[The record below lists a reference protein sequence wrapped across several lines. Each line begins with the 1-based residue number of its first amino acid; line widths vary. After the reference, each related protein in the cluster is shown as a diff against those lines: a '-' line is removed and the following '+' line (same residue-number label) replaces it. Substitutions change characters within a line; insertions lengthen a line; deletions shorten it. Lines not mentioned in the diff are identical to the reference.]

1 MRLLSFSRCSLAPLL
16 ALLAL
21 AAPLAAQI
29 PSHTDT
35 GVRNYAAHGTTDQPF
50 TIQVVGAR
58 RTIENILLLKLAL
71 TNNGTAPLQPGPEFA
86 GDTNPT
92 DNNKISAVYT
102 VDPNGRRKYPVIRD
116 AGNVALCS
124 TINPPVKPGER
135 RMLYAQVAALPDTSG
150 AFDLYFPQADPI
162 TNIPVGLAEAGQ
174 PSLID
179 PNPTTAGLPTPDH
192 AVPLSPS
199 NGAANPTNNN
209 EPDVYTNQT
218 NPAVAATPL
227 KAIGSVTSANSTV
240 PFSIQVL
247 GLNSPSSGNA
257 TLRVAMT
264 NDGSGELIPT
274 DFFTGGVGDLED
286 SQKINGVFLVDP
298 VSKQRF
304 AVTLNAAG
312 HAVTTRIDP
321 PLAAGERRVLEA
333 QFAPI
338 PSTVKSVYVYFPHAP
353 PSPTC
358 RWSDNDRSAGSVDRS
373 GRAGGIK
380 SKPPCGSSLS

>member
-1 MRLLSFSRCSLAPLL
+1 MRFPSSSPYSFAGLA

-21 AAPLAAQI
+21 TSPIAAQI

-58 RTIENILLLKLAL
+58 RTIENILLLKLSI

-86 GDTNPT
+86 GDTNPA
-92 DNNKISAVYT
+92 DNNKISAVYA

-124 TINPPVKPGER
+124 TINPPVRPGER
-135 RMLYAQVAALPDTSG
+135 RMLYAQLSAPPDTSD

-162 TNIPVGLAEAGQ
+162 TNIPLGLAEAGQ
-174 PSLID
+174 PSLIN
-179 PNPTTAGLPTPDH
+179 PNPSTAGLPTPDH
-192 AVPLSPS
+192 AIPIAPS
-199 NGAANPTNNN
+199 NSIAAPTNNN

-227 KAIGSVTSANSTV
+227 EAIGRVTSANSTV
-240 PFSIQVL
+240 PFSVKVL
-247 GLNSPSSGNA
+247 GLNSPKAGNA

-264 NDGSGELIPT
+264 NNGSGELIPS

-304 AVTLNAAG
+304 AVTTDPAG
-312 HAVTTRIDP
+312 HANTTRIDP

-333 QFAPI
+333 QFPPI
-338 PSTVKSVYVYFPHAP
+338 PPTVKSVYVYFPHADP
-353 PSPTC
+353 IANVPVE
-358 RWSDNDRSAGSVDRS
+358 R
-373 GRAGGIK
+373 
-380 SKPPCGSSLS
+380 

>member
-1 MRLLSFSRCSLAPLL
+1 MRFSALSPRSFSYLL

-21 AAPLAAQI
+21 ASPLAAQI

-58 RTIENILLLKLAL
+58 RTIENILLLKLSI

-86 GDTNPT
+86 GDTNPA
-92 DNNKISAVYT
+92 DNNKISAVYA

-124 TINPPVKPGER
+124 TINPPIKPGER
-135 RMLYAQVAALPDTSG
+135 RMLYAQLPAPPDTSD

-162 TNIPVGLAEAGQ
+162 TNIPIGLAEAGQ
-174 PSLID
+174 PSLIN

-192 AVPLSPS
+192 AVPLAPS
-199 NGAANPTNNN
+199 NNIAGPTNNN
-209 EPDVYTNQT
+209 EPDVYTNET

-247 GLNSPSSGNA
+247 GLNSPKTDSA
-257 TLRVAMT
+257 TLRIAMT
-264 NDGSGELIPT
+264 NNGSGELIPA
-274 DFFTGGVGDLED
+274 DFFTGGVGNLED
-286 SQKINGVFLVDP
+286 SQKIGGVFLVDP

-304 AVTLNAAG
+304 AVSTDPAG
-312 HAVTTRIDP
+312 HAMTSRIDP

-333 QFAPI
+333 QFPAI
-338 PSTVKSVYVYFPHAP
+338 PPAVKSVYVYFPHADAIP
-353 PSPTC
+353 NVPVGRDSSP
-358 RWSDNDRSAGSVDRS
+358 
-373 GRAGGIK
+373 GR
-380 SKPPCGSSLS
+380 P